1 MQWKSFRTLWGEWK
15 WGKQRLPEK
24 TSSFIRSNQTQVE
37 SATKEA
43 LGEIAEF
50 LVGNVKTSTEATN
63 TAELIKALTL
73 SKVTLSEYDEL
84 IITFNRGKT
93 LGKVRTTF
101 PNKNNNIE
109 KVINEIKALRGFINS
124 KITKAGTLGNNVKIK
139 LIMNKALKNLEE
151 AVTDFSEL

>member
-1 MQWKSFRTLWGEWK
+1 MCN
-15 WGKQRLPEK
+15 EK
-24 TSSFIRSNQTQVE
+24 VLVPCEKNESEESKDYRKKRAALLEATKQVE

-124 KITKAGTLGNNVKIK
+124 KITKPGTLGNNVKIK